1 MAGAASFAES
11 KRIIVYADAFGI
23 VTRAEFRAYDVNDL
37 GCGAVSYGT
46 AVND

>member
-11 KRIIVYADAFGI
+11 KGIIVYADAFGI
-23 VTRAEFRAYDVNDL
+23 VTRAEFTVDDIDDL

-46 AVND
+46 AVDD